1 MINSLT
7 DAAGTPRELVA
18 KISAD
23 AVRVL
28 HLADVK
34 ERLVAQGADPIGST
48 PEQFAAVLARDI
60 AKYAK
65 VMKDSG
71 TQPE

>member
-1 MINSLT
+1 M
-7 DAAGTPRELVA
+7 
-18 KISAD
+18 
-23 AVRVL
+23 RVL

-34 ERLVAQGADPIGST
+34 ERLLAQGADPIGST